1 MKTIDLRSDTVT
13 KPTDE
18 MRQAMLHAEVGDD
31 VYGEDPTVNQLE
43 QLAAQKCG
51 KEAALFVSSGT
62 MGNLVALLVHCQR
75 GHEAI
80 VGRSSHIA
88 LWEQGG
94 AATLGGITLR
104 MVPNNPDGTL
114 DTDAVLKSIQ
124 PDDVHCARTKL
135 ICVENTWNGNPLPL
149 SHMKAVAQ
157 IARDHHL
164 KLHVD
169 GARLFNATVALNV
182 DLAKLV
188 EDADS
193 VQMCLSKGLS
203 APAGS
208 VICSSRKF
216 IDEARRMR
224 KLLGGG
230 MRQVGVLAASCI
242 VALEKM
248 IPRLKEDHEHAAL
261 LAELLESVQEL
272 EVVRPAV
279 RTNMV
284 FFSVKLPG
292 MTSAEFAIRMKGKHL
307 LMGVEGTMGIRAVTH
322 DGITRSDVEEA
333 AARIKALAAELV
345 PATTGE
351 SR

>member
-18 MRQAMLHAEVGDD
+18 MRQAMLHADVGDD
-31 VYGEDPTVNQLE
+31 VYGEDPTVNRLE
-43 QLAAQKCG
+43 HLAAQMCG

-62 MGNLVALLVHCQR
+62 MGNLVSLMVHCRR
-75 GHEAI
+75 GDEAI

-104 MVPNNPDGTL
+104 MVPNNADGTL
-114 DTDAVLKSIQ
+114 DTDAVLKAIQ
-124 PDDVHCARTKL
+124 PDDVHCARTRL

-149 SHMKAVAQ
+149 SYMKSVGK
-157 IARDHHL
+157 IARDHGL

-169 GARLFNATVALNV
+169 GARLFNAAVALDV
-182 DLAKLV
+182 ELSKLA
-188 EDADS
+188 EEADS

-208 VICSSRKF
+208 VICSSREF
-216 IDEARRMR
+216 IDECRRMR

-230 MRQVGVLAASCI
+230 MRQVGVLAAPCI

-248 IPRLKEDHEHAAL
+248 IPRLKEDHENANV
-261 LAELLESVQEL
+261 LAELLQQIPEL
-272 EVVRPAV
+272 NVVRPAV

-284 FFSVKLPG
+284 FFSVNLPG
-292 MTSAEFAIRMKGKHL
+292 MTNHDFANRMKHKHL
-307 LMGVEGTMGIRAVTH
+307 LMGVEGTFGVRAVVH
-322 DGITRSDVEEA
+322 HGITKTDVEEA
-333 AARIKALAAELV
+333 AQRIKTLVAELA
-345 PATTGE
+345 PAKSG
-351 SR
+351 SAR